1 MTPKHDVGPFL
12 LRVGG
17 RRVVRWLM
25 RRPINQK
32 MATLILIF
40 HYLKTESR
48 VGVDSIHGSRVL
60 SDANCFQEEVYGE

>member
-1 MTPKHDVGPFL
+1 M
-12 LRVGG
+12 
-17 RRVVRWLM
+17 VRWLM

-48 VGVDSIHGSRVL
+48 VGVDSIHSSPVL
-60 SDANCFQEEVYGE
+60 SDANCFQEVVYGE